1 MRNMIASCFV
11 ITMLLFGANLAQGQ
25 DETGTSNTAKS
36 PKPAAEESKP
46 KPGQREKPIE
56 PYRLDFS
63 VNELENGKKINSRH
77 YSIDLTAGSSNQ
89 IKIGTRVPVSTGG
102 SAWQYMDVGTTIWAN
117 LREGVDDLQLEVRN
131 LREGADDLQLEVRC
145 DVSNL
150 DLDSAHD
157 HSVAS
162 APIVRQI
169 QINGSTLFV
178 TGKVIVIGTVDDPN
192 SNREFQLEVIATKLR

>member
-1 MRNMIASCFV
+1 MA
-11 ITMLLFGANLAQGQ
+11 
-25 DETGTSNTAKS
+25 GTNEDALE
-36 PKPAAEESKP
+36 AIV
-46 KPGQREKPIE
+46 REHA
-56 PYRLDFS
+56 RL
-63 VNELENGKKINSRH
+63 V
-77 YSIDLTAGSSNQ
+77 Y
-89 IKIGTRVPVSTGG
+89 
-102 SAWQYMDVGTTIWAN
+102 
-117 LREGVDDLQLEVRN
+117 

>member
-1 MRNMIASCFV
+1 MRNIVASYFL
-11 ITMLLFGANLAQGQ
+11 ITILLLAGSNLAHAQEESGI
-25 DETGTSNTAKS
+25 NNPPKS
-36 PKPAAEESKP
+36 SKPAAEESKP
-46 KPGQREKPIE
+46 KSDAREKPIQ

-63 VNELENGKKINSRH
+63 VNELESGKKINSRH
-77 YSIDLTAGSSNQ
+77 YSIDLTAGSANQ

-102 SAWQYMDVGTTIWAN
+102 PGWQYMDVGTNIWAN
-117 LREGVDDLQLEVRN
+117 LRES
-131 LREGADDLQLEVRC
+131 ADDLQLEVRS

-150 DLDSAHD
+150 DMDSAHG
-157 HSVAS
+157 HNSAVS

-192 SNREFQLEVIATKLR
+192 SNREFQLEVIATKMR

>member
-1 MRNMIASCFV
+1 MRNVVASCFV
-11 ITMLLFGANLAQGQ
+11 MTMLLLAGSNLAHAQE
-25 DETGTSNTAKS
+25 ETTATNPSKAS
-36 PKPAAEESKP
+36 KPAAEESKP
-46 KPGQREKPIE
+46 KQDQREKPIQ

-77 YSIDLTAGSSNQ
+77 YSIDLTAGSANQ
-89 IKIGTRVPVSTGG
+89 IKIGTRVPVATGG
-102 SAWQYMDVGTTIWAN
+102 SGWQYMDVGTNIWAN
-117 LREGVDDLQLEVRN
+117 LRES
-131 LREGADDLQLEVRC
+131 ADDLQLDVRS

-150 DLDSAHD
+150 DMDSAHD
-157 HSVAS
+157 HNVVS

-192 SNREFQLEVIATKLR
+192 SNREFQVEVIATKLR

>member
-1 MRNMIASCFV
+1 MRNMVASCFV
-11 ITMLLFGANLAQGQ
+11 ITILLFGAKLVHGQ
-25 DETGTSNTAKS
+25 EETGTNNPAKS

-46 KPGQREKPIE
+46 KPDQREKPVQ

-77 YSIDLTAGSSNQ
+77 YSIDLTAGSANQ
-89 IKIGTRVPVSTGG
+89 IKIGTRVPVEWG
-102 SAWQYMDVGTTIWAN
+102 SAQLQYIDVGTNIWAN
-117 LREGVDDLQLEVRN
+117 LRESANDLQLEVRS
-131 LREGADDLQLEVRC
+131 

-150 DLDSAHD
+150 DMDSAHD
-157 HSVAS
+157 HNAMS

-178 TGKVIVIGTVDDPN
+178 TGKVIVLGAVDDPN
-192 SNREFQLEVIATKLR
+192 SNREFQLEVIATTMR

>member
-25 DETGTSNTAKS
+25 EETGTNNAKS

-46 KPGQREKPIE
+46 KPDQREKPIE

-63 VNELENGKKINSRH
+63 VNEMENGKKINSRH
-77 YSIDLTAGSSNQ
+77 YSIDLTAGSPNQ
-89 IKIGTRVPVSTGG
+89 IKIGTRVPVGTGG
-102 SAWQYMDVGTTIWAN
+102 SAWQYMDVGTNIWA
-117 LREGVDDLQLEVRN
+117 N

-157 HSVAS
+157 HNVAS

-192 SNREFQLEVIATKLR
+192 SNREFQLEVIGTKLR

>member
-1 MRNMIASCFV
+1 MRNLVARFV
-11 ITMLLFGANLAQGQ
+11 ITILLLFGANLAQAQ
-25 DETGTSNTAKS
+25 EETGANNAAKS
-36 PKPAAEESKP
+36 SKPAAEESKP
-46 KPGQREKPIE
+46 KPDQREKPVQ

-77 YSIDLTAGSSNQ
+77 YSIDLTAGSANQ
-89 IKIGTRVPVSTGG
+89 IKIGTRVPVATGG
-102 SAWQYMDVGTTIWAN
+102 SAWQYMDVGTNIWA
-117 LREGVDDLQLEVRN
+117 N

-150 DLDSAHD
+150 DMDSGHD
-157 HSVAS
+157 HNVVS

-192 SNREFQLEVIATKLR
+192 SNREFQLEVIGTKLR

>member
-1 MRNMIASCFV
+1 MRNIAASCFV
-11 ITMLLFGANLAQGQ
+11 MTILLLAVSNLAHAQ
-25 DETGTSNTAKS
+25 EESGTNNPPKS

-46 KPGQREKPIE
+46 KPDQREKPIQ

-77 YSIDLTAGSSNQ
+77 YSIDLTAGSANQ
-89 IKIGTRVPVSTGG
+89 IKIGTRVPVATGG
-102 SAWQYMDVGTTIWAN
+102 SGWQYMDVGTNIWA
-117 LREGVDDLQLEVRN
+117 N
-131 LREGADDLQLEVRC
+131 LREGADDLQLEVRS
-145 DVSNL
+145 DLSNL
-150 DLDSAHD
+150 DMDSAHD
-157 HSVAS
+157 HNAVS

-192 SNREFQLEVIATKLR
+192 SNREFQLEVIGTRVR